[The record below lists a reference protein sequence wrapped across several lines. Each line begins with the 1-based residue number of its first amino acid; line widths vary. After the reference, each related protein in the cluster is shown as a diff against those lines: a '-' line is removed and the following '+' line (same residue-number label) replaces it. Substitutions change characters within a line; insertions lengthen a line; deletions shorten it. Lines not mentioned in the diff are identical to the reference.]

1 MPPRVGPVAISRAL
15 FGSIAPVQRIA
26 LALELIT
33 SIDDPKLFY
42 PIAQAIRD
50 ADKHAQKL
58 ARKAFGMWED

>member
-1 MPPRVGPVAISRAL
+1 MSARVGPVAISRSL
-15 FGSIAPVQRIA
+15 FGQIAPEQRIA

-42 PIAQAIRD
+42 PLAQIIRD

-58 ARKAFGMWED
+58 ARRAFGMEG